1 MNRSYIPV
9 EIQDRLDGNTGCI
22 VFDCA
27 VRNLGPFDI
36 DFKIQMGMEILPDQ
50 IINHRYPNKRYYT
63 LVKKTGRKLSKIGY
77 PYFFDLTEKQSR
89 ICLFSIKIN
98 FSAKIGEMIPKDIH
112 DDNAVI
118 DENCEFVVTEEIKQS
133 VQMVFP
139 LQLNMTKEKPVCGL
153 MLRYIPKDGT
163 VYLESYYKDGI
174 GYKNCLWVNKDE
186 DTYKR
191 RCNDFVLLHGTVD
204 YIEDKNGMVI
214 YGNIIEPFPS
224 TLDELLV
231 TP

>member
-27 VRNLGPFDI
+27 VMNLGPFDI

-77 PYFFDLTEKQSR
+77 PYFFNLTEKQSR

-98 FSAKIGEMIPKDIH
+98 FSAKIG
-112 DDNAVI
+112 
-118 DENCEFVVTEEIKQS
+118 EIKQS

-204 YIEDKNGMVI
+204 YIEDKNEMVI